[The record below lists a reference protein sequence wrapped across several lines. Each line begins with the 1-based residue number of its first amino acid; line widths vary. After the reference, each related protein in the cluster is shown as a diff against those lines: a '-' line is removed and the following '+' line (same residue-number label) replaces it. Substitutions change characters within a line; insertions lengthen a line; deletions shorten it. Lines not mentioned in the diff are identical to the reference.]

1 MLDDQIEYENDGY
14 VPTIRELIRTA
25 LDSGK
30 SVRDLEADSGYRVK
44 FQTFQE
50 LSNRAP
56 KQFPKNPETV
66 AGMAEALHCPE
77 ATIVLAYAKG
87 LGIDVDTDS
96 EFAMRLPRG
105 VDLLDTDMQNALLS
119 VVRTAIKQQRNLNAL
134 DQAPQS
140 GTPSQTGQIEKTLDG
155 ADGADGSELSN
166 RSARGAADRLR
177 SETLKEHRERQ

>member
-1 MLDDQIEYENDGY
+1 MLDDQIESENDGY

-56 KQFPKNPETV
+56 KQFPKSPETV

-87 LGIDVDTDS
+87 LGIDTDTDS

-105 VDLLDTDMQNALLS
+105 VDLLDTDMQNALLA
-119 VVRTAIKQQRNLNAL
+119 VVRSAIKQQRTLNNAL
-134 DQAPQS
+134 DQAAQQ
-140 GTPSQTGQIEKTLDG
+140 GTQGQAHKDEKTSDEDEV
-155 ADGADGSELSN
+155 AAASAELAERVL
-166 RSARGAADRLR
+166 RSASSL
-177 SETLKEHRERQ
+177 EEKRQGQ